1 MDSNG
6 PQGGVIR
13 DAHFRSHSGAPPH
26 AGQHVAKHRFGG
38 FIVIVVIAAVA
49 VGAYMMWFRP
59 KGAATPEQGGGRGG
73 GGREV
78 PVVAIAAKT
87 ADLPIYLNGL
97 GTVTPFNLVT
107 VRPRVGG
114 QLVTVAFKEGQDVAE
129 GDLLF
134 EIDPRPFQVELEQA
148 EGKLGQDTALLNNA
162 KADLERY
169 KSAGASVAQQ
179 QIDTAQAQV
188 RQYEAV
194 VKSDQ
199 AGINNAKLNLTYA
212 RITAPV
218 SGRIGLRKVDI
229 GNMIMAN
236 DQNGLAVI
244 AQLQPISVVFSIS
257 QDDAVPVLRKPNS
270 GVGLEVD
277 AFDRGFQNQLANG
290 VISAV
295 DNQMD
300 PTTGTIKIKASFEN
314 KDNALFPNQFV
325 NARLLVDTLKG

>member
-13 DAHFRSHSGAPPH
+13 DAHFRAAVHTHAPT
-26 AGQHVAKHRFGG
+26 GQRRVGV
-38 FIVIVVIAAVA
+38 FIVLIAIVALAI
-49 VGAYMMWFRP
+49 GAYMMWFRP
-59 KGAATPEQGGGRGG
+59 KGAATAEQGGGRGG
-73 GGREV
+73 GGREI

-114 QLVTVAFKEGQDVAE
+114 QIVTVAFKEGQDVKE

-212 RITAPV
+212 RITAPI

-236 DQNGLAVI
+236 DQNGLA
-244 AQLQPISVVFSIS
+244 
-257 QDDAVPVLRKPNS
+257 
-270 GVGLEVD
+270 
-277 AFDRGFQNQLANG
+277 
-290 VISAV
+290 
-295 DNQMD
+295 
-300 PTTGTIKIKASFEN
+300 
-314 KDNALFPNQFV
+314 
-325 NARLLVDTLKG
+325 